1 MSLIFKEQYYSDKE
15 RNKIKFDDSLEFC
28 IALLEKCNGYIDAG
42 YSIYKIKPVDEE
54 KSFYV
59 LKKKIDSNIYFNIE
73 GVINHSKLEI
83 CEKVSGFHVN
93 MLKLQKYQE
102 LLLDFNALEYQKDIQ
117 DKFGEVYN
125 LKYYS
130 NYSAHQSGYS
140 REDIILVSN
149 VNNEKVGY
157 LKLIYR
163 KKQDHDLL
171 EPSFL
176 NKFLCDNDLDYGI
189 NRNTKKEELLN
200 RAEIYL
206 KSIEYSS
213 NNINVQIK
221 EAEKYL
227 RSRFPSIESETYDI
241 GTVFYSHVEED
252 YTRRGLAT
260 QMYIEAAK
268 MFTNRGVTLRASTSQ
283 TDAAKGLWS
292 SLEKSNMGNVSKV
305 NIDGNELLTLSVK
318 EDIGINN
325 ICDDAVEFLKIK
337 KSNTTIESI
346 KEEFNSGAIFYHG
359 NENPIHRFSEVMPS
373 FFSSDKEYS
382 MGYGDYVHSY
392 QIDIKKP
399 FDTATDEVAL
409 NYYNTVFL
417 SHELGKEAKKIKKGQ
432 HISANDA
439 DNFWAFLS
447 VEEMIGNGFGY
458 DSIIV
463 DEGLHGRFKTN
474 LSIVPFKNSQ
484 ITPTQDT
491 LKAIEAHK
499 KGFDTKT
506 VWYHVSNID
515 FDNFD
520 LDKTFDGCMWLT
532 RNYESILNGETGASI
547 SSGNTF
553 IHKFYVKE
561 KKFGSWDEN
570 ENYFNEQLI
579 RDGYNGVLLD
589 DDLKIFNPSDVFK
602 ISSSNPNQSA
612 KLSSTKKKNPF
623 RG

>member
-1 MSLIFKEQYYSDKE
+1 MSLIFKDQYYSDEE
-15 RNKIKFDDSLEFC
+15 RDNLKFDDSLEFC
-28 IALLEKCNGYIDAG
+28 MALLEKCNGYINEE
-42 YSIYKIKPVDEE
+42 YSIFRIKPIDED

-59 LKKKIDSNIYFNIE
+59 LKKKKDDNTYFNIE
-73 GVINHSKLEI
+73 GVLNHSKLEI
-83 CEKVSGFHVN
+83 CEKVSGVHIDI
-93 MLKLQKYQE
+93 LKLNIYRE
-102 LLLDFNALEYQKDIQ
+102 LLLDFNKLEYEKKIQ
-117 DKFGEVYN
+117 DKFNEIYN

-130 NYSAHQSGYS
+130 NYSANQLGYS

-149 VNNEKVGY
+149 NNNEEVGY

-171 EPSFL
+171 QPSFL
-176 NKFLCDNDLDYGI
+176 NKFLSEKNLDYGL
-189 NRNTKKEELLN
+189 NRNTSNSLLLKKVD
-200 RAEIYL
+200 RYL
-206 KSIEYSS
+206 GGLSHQGNSIETK
-213 NNINVQIK
+213 IK

-227 RSRFPSIESETYDI
+227 MKRFPDLDSETYDI
-241 GTVFYSHVEED
+241 GTIFYSHVDDD
-252 YTRRGLAT
+252 YTRRGIAT
-260 QMYIEAAK
+260 EMYVEAAK
-268 MFTNRGVTLRASTSQ
+268 MFTKRGLTLRSSTNQ
-283 TDAAKGLWS
+283 TKAAKSLWK
-292 SLEKSNMGNVSKV
+292 SLEKNNIGNISKLV
-305 NIDGNELLTLSVK
+305 IEGDEVLTFSVK
-318 EDIGINN
+318 EEKFVDNV
-325 ICDDAVEFLKIK
+325 CDDAIEFLKAK
-337 KSNTTIESI
+337 KSNVTKESI
-346 KEEFNSGAIFYHG
+346 SEEFNSDTIFYHG
-359 NENPIHRFSEVMPS
+359 NENPIHKFSEVMPS

-382 MGYGDYVHSY
+382 MGYGDYVYSY
-392 QIDIKKP
+392 QIKTKKP

-417 SHELGKEAKKIKKGQ
+417 NHELGKEAKKIKKGQ

-463 DEGLHGRFKTN
+463 DEGLYGQFKTY

-484 ITPTQDT
+484 IMPTQDT

-520 LDKTFDGCMWLT
+520 VGKTFDGCMWLT
-532 RNYESILNGETGASI
+532 RDYQSILNGETGASI
-547 SSGNTF
+547 SNDNVF
-553 IHKFYVKE
+553 IHEFYVKE

-570 ENYFNEQLI
+570 ENYFTEQLV

-589 DDLKIFNPSDVFK
+589 DDLKIFDPNDVFK
-602 ISSSNPNQSA
+602 ISSSTPNNSA
-612 KLSSTKKKNPF
+612 KLSTSKNKNPF